1 MSLSKKKFFLD
12 VDGVLSTGQFI
23 YSEGGK
29 MFKVFGPHD
38 SDGLKMINEFIEIR
52 FISADK
58 RGFEI
63 SKKRVEDMGYEID
76 LVGESERE
84 EYLLEKVKF
93 EDLIYMGD
101 GIFDHYVMK
110 EVRYSIAP
118 SNGDPFTKK
127 AANFVTQRSGGDRSV
142 AEACLH
148 ILDKFFEPYNPN
160 KFPDNKV
167 KFSGEWA
174 I

>member
-1 MSLSKKKFFLD
+1 MLLSKKKFFLD

-23 YSEGGK
+23 YSDGGK

-38 SDGLKMINEFIEIR
+38 SDGLKMINEIIEIR

-101 GIFDHYVMK
+101 GIHDAPILKKCFLG
-110 EVRYSIAP
+110 IAP
-118 SNGDPFTKK
+118 ANARKEARIAADYVTESK
-127 AANFVTQRSGGDRSV
+127 AAEGAILD
-142 AEACLH
+142 ACLE
-148 ILDKFFEPYNPN
+148 ILKELN
-160 KFPDNKV
+160 
-167 KFSGEWA
+167 
-174 I
+174 